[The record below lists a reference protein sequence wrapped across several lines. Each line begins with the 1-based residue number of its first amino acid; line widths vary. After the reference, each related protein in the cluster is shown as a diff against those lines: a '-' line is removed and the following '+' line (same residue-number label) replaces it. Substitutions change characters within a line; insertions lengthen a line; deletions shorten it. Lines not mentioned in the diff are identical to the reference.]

1 MRINKKP
8 MKPLDIFVVSKN
20 SILPNYIYLFLKE
33 FSIDLEFRLAI
44 DLNKKVDLVIVDTGT
59 VSPDELSE
67 YSGHYPILLFTKN
80 ISPFL
85 ISYTNQYE
93 INGVL
98 SLDMEQEGIVKTLD
112 ESIKGEIYFNEE
124 MISILF
130 SPKMN
135 ELSEKVSS
143 ITTRE
148 LDIVKLMLQ
157 DMTNEEIA
165 NHLKLSVRTVNAH
178 KGNIMRKIGAKTTS
192 GMIKMILD
200 YSPYL
205 SQNRI

>member
-8 MKPLDIFVVSKN
+8 MKPLEIFVVSKN

-33 FSIDLEFRLAI
+33 FSVDLKFKLAVKL
-44 DLNKKVDLVIVDTGT
+44 DKKVDLVIIDTGT
-59 VSPDELSE
+59 IPPDESME
-67 YSGHYPILLFTKN
+67 YTKHCPVLLFARN

-85 ISYTNQYE
+85 ISYTNKYE

-98 SLDMEQEGIVKTLD
+98 SLDMEQEGIIKTLN
-112 ESIKGEIYFNEE
+112 ESTKGEIYFNEE

-135 ELSEKVSS
+135 ELSEKVNS
-143 ITTRE
+143 ITSRE
-148 LDIVKLMLQ
+148 MDIVKFMLK

-205 SQNRI
+205 I

>member
-1 MRINKKP
+1 
-8 MKPLDIFVVSKN
+8 MKPLDIFVASKN

-33 FSIDLEFRLAI
+33 FSIDLTFRLAI
-44 DLNKKVDLVIVDTGT
+44 GLDRKVDIVIIDTDT
-59 VSPDELSE
+59 ISPDESSQ
-67 YSGHYPILLFTKN
+67 YIGDYPILLFARR

-85 ISYTNQYE
+85 IGYTNKFE

-98 SLDMEQEGIVKTLD
+98 SLDMEQEGIAKTLN
-112 ESIKGEIYFNEE
+112 ESVNGEIYFNEE

-135 ELSEKVSS
+135 ELSEKVRS
-143 ITTRE
+143 ITARE
-148 LDIVKLMLQ
+148 LDIVKFMLL

-165 NHLKLSVRTVNAH
+165 TKLKLSVRTVNAH

-205 SQNRI
+205 I